1 MLSKTEKYNF
11 LSERAFTAGYDQ
23 SRATTSRRSHPVDA
37 GIPSAIFGPR
47 ESFSRIALERSV
59 RRSTI
64 LLPNHFRRLILQFE
78 FARACARNHP
88 LALSRHTS
96 QQSSGNGR
104 SIVRSLCDLF
114 LPLLVAISLPLASLS
129 LSLPPFTHCS
139 LSRARSRSSLE
150 NMYRVAHG
158 SVDKNNQV

>member
-1 MLSKTEKYNF
+1 MLSKREKYNF

-23 SRATTSRRSHPVDA
+23 SPGYDQPKVAPGVDA

-88 LALSRHTS
+88 LALPAHIPAIKRKWTLD
-96 QQSSGNGR
+96 R
-104 SIVRSLCDLF
+104 
-114 LPLLVAISLPLASLS
+114 PISLRSFPSSSCCDIPPSRVSLALPAPLHALFSFS
-129 LSLPPFTHCS
+129 SSIPII
-139 LSRARSRSSLE
+139 SRE
-150 NMYRVAHG
+150 YV
-158 SVDKNNQV
+158 

>member
-1 MLSKTEKYNF
+1 MWSKTEKYNF

-23 SRATTSRRSHPVDA
+23 SRATISRRSHPVDA

-88 LALSRHTS
+88 LALPAHIPAIKRKWTLD
-96 QQSSGNGR
+96 R
-104 SIVRSLCDLF
+104 
-114 LPLLVAISLPLASLS
+114 PISLRSFPSSSCCDIPPSRVPLA
-129 LSLPPFTHCS
+129 LPAPLHALFS
-139 LSRARSRSSLE
+139 FSSSIPIISRE
-150 NMYRVAHG
+150 YV
-158 SVDKNNQV
+158 